1 MKELILENPP
11 RKLKRKRYATR
22 KDNRH
27 RFQFSGFSVNKNPM
41 KRSRR
46 SRSRRRHSRRSFFGV
61 RSNPAMSG
69 IFTRDNLA
77 IAGGAVG
84 ASLVSN
90 LVVSKANRF
99 LPGVNTAL
107 GRTGYNV
114 GIPILAAIL
123 VRKWAPNIAKGMII
137 GGLAN
142 GIGQIVTATNLL
154 PTGGAIASAPS
165 APSLTA
171 PVAPTGEYLGEYL
184 GAYAGMD
191 TVSAAFSTDAWAG
204 F

>member
-1 MKELILENPP
+1 MKELVLENPR
-11 RKLKRKRYATR
+11 RKLKRKRFASAPDR
-22 KDNRH
+22 SHRH
-27 RFQFSGFSVNKNPM
+27 RFSGYSVNRNPHM
-41 KRSRR
+41 KRSRKHR
-46 SRSRRRHSRRSFFGV
+46 RSRRHGGSSIRM
-61 RSNPAMSG
+61 NPTLGG
-69 IFTRDNLA
+69 IFTRENLA

-84 ASLVSN
+84 ASLASN
-90 LVVSKANRF
+90 LVVAKANRF

-114 GIPILAAIL
+114 GIPILVALL
-123 VRKWAPNIAKGMII
+123 VKKWAPNIAKGMII

-142 GIGQIVTATNLL
+142 GLGQIVTATNLL
-154 PTGGAIASAPS
+154 PAGGAVAAAPS
-165 APSLTA
+165 APQISNGT
-171 PVAPTGEYLGEYL
+171 VAPAGEYLGEYL